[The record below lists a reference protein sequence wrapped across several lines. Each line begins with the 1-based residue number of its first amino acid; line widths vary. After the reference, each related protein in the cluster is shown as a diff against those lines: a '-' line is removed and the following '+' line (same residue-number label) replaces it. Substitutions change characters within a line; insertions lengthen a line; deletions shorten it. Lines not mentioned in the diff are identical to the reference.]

1 MKKLLVINYAM
12 DENDP
17 IFSHQAEAVNEISKY
32 FSEICVLTSRL
43 GTYPSKENVKVESTA
58 WQRGRSFRNLI
69 QFYKSY
75 YSLMKREEIDIVFCH
90 MTDVQ
95 SALIAIHAKIFK
107 KPHYLWY
114 AHKSKSIFL
123 SFAQLFVTGLITSTS
138 GSLPINNPKVHIIG
152 QAINPEKFKFEV
164 RQKFEFLNFVHFGRL
179 DESKRIAEI
188 VKSLEHERHHNPG
201 IRLTLFG
208 DPTRSGSESYVQKIL
223 LAAQIDNNDAW
234 IEIKPSV
241 PRNIIGGL
249 LSSFDV
255 FIHGYL
261 GSLDKTLLEATF
273 VGIPVVTANPEF
285 LAIFGSWNRN
295 GFSSLSEEVESLR
308 AIPESE
314 LRFDLEKRQSMARA
328 NHSLDSWS
336 FRVAQILNGYSKE
349 D

>member
-32 FSEICVLTSRL
+32 FSEVHVLTSHT
-43 GTYPSKENVKVESTA
+43 GTYPPKENVRVVSTA
-58 WQRGRSFRNLI
+58 WQRGSNIRNLI

-75 YSLMKREEIDIVFCH
+75 HRLMRQVEIDIIFCH

-95 SALIAIHAKIFK
+95 SALIAIHARVFR

-123 SFAQLFVTGLITSTS
+123 SFTQLFVTGLITSTS
-138 GSLPINNPKVHIIG
+138 GSLPISNSKVHIIG
-152 QAINPEKFKFEV
+152 QAINPEKFKFKV
-164 RQKFEFLNFVHFGRL
+164 RQKFEFRKFVHFGRL
-179 DESKRIAEI
+179 DHSKRIADI
-188 VKSLEHERHHNPG
+188 VKCLERERHHNPD

-208 DPTRSGSESYVQKIL
+208 NPTGSSSESYIQKIL
-223 LAAQIDNNDAW
+223 STAQINDNDAW
-234 IEIKPSV
+234 IEINPSV
-241 PRNIIGGL
+241 PRNSIGEL
-249 LSSFDV
+249 LSNYDV

-261 GSLDKTLLEATF
+261 GSLDKSILEATF

-285 LAIFGSWNRN
+285 LAIFGSWNQR
-295 GFSSLSEEVESLR
+295 GFSSLEEEVESLR
-308 AIPESE
+308 TLSESK
-314 LRFDLEKRQSMARA
+314 LRYYLEKRRLTAEA

-336 FRVAQILNGYSKE
+336 FRVAQILNSYAQ
-349 D
+349 